1 MSVITTLDT
10 LIERVLAEDA
20 RKYDILADTRRMSVS
35 SDEGE
40 NHDVVLS
47 VDSPGGESEDF
58 VLSDHALGQMATDLG
73 VPKRYFDRMRTDAFD
88 LFKTNVHHWLYEEP
102 NRRMIRAKRY
112 ESGAEV
118 TARAWLS
125 DRFRRL
131 DNVEIAAKLLPE
143 FDRLSEEVK
152 FHNASVTDQR
162 FYLRAVF
169 PRLEAEVKVGEVVQ
183 WGVQISNSEI
193 GAGQLSIDSFVN
205 VLSCTNG
212 MVVARVLGARHIGKR
227 LDDILSDEARE
238 ADDKAFWLAARDAL
252 RASIS
257 ETEFE
262 KVIHTLRA
270 TTEGEVIKAPI
281 AATERLAKEYG
292 LSEGEHESVL
302 TKLLSDG
309 DLSRWGALQAV
320 TAAAQTVESFDR
332 RVEME
337 GIGWDIASLSERAWE
352 KLAVA

>member
-20 RKYDILADTRRMSVS
+20 RKYDLLADTRRMSVEM
-35 SDEGE
+35 DDGE
-40 NHDVVLS
+40 TILA
-47 VDSPGGESEDF
+47 VDGESVETGSEAF
-58 VLSDHALGQMATDLG
+58 FLTDHALGQMATDLG
-73 VPKRYFDRMRTDAFD
+73 IPKRYFDRMKGEAFD
-88 LFKTNVHHWLYEEP
+88 LFRTNVHHWMYETP
-102 NRRMIRAKRY
+102 NRRMIRARRP
-112 ESGAEV
+112 SGDGYP

-143 FDRLSEEVK
+143 FDRLSTEVA
-152 FHNASVTDQR
+152 FHNASVTESR

-169 PRLEAEVKVGEVVQ
+169 PLLEAEVKVGEPVQ

-227 LDDILSDEARE
+227 LDDLLSDEARE

-257 ETEFE
+257 EAEFE

-270 TTEGEVIKAPI
+270 TTEGEEIKAPI
-281 AATERLAKEYG
+281 AATERLVKEYS
-292 LSEGEHESVL
+292 LSEAEHEAVL
-302 TKLLSDG
+302 LKLTSGG
-309 DLSRWGALQAV
+309 DFTRWGALQAV

-332 RVEME
+332 RVELE
-337 GIGWDIASLSERAWE
+337 TIGWDIASLSERAWE